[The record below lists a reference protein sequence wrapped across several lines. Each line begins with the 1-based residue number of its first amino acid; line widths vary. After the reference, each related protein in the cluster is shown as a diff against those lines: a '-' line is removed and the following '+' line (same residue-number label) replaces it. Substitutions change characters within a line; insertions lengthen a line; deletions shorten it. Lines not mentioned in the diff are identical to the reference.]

1 MKKTCL
7 ALLAAAALPAFAAL
21 DIASVDIEGITLG
34 MNEKESAAI
43 VKAYCEKEKDGKYEE
58 LPMPI
63 NEINF
68 NASICSLNDFAAFS
82 LDSNTVLVGI
92 EQKINLDNINDKDFI
107 KNWQLAVQEKAIQKY
122 GKTVLEKDNA
132 AVFLNGR
139 EGETFRHI
147 LCWGECEIRNSESE
161 TNILVPKYESEPDKS
176 VLEAKGKAFFV
187 GLDVKGSKATIIRM
201 LIDETAINAAQK
213 NAPKTEAEKA
223 AAKVNL

>member
-7 ALLAAAALPAFAAL
+7 TLLAATALPAFAAL

-107 KNWQLAVQEKAIQKY
+107 TKY
-122 GKTVLEKDNA
+122 FKTNCKVP
-132 AVFLNGR
+132 
-139 EGETFRHI
+139 
-147 LCWGECEIRNSESE
+147 SESSLSFVKDY
-161 TNILVPKYESEPDKS
+161 NKDPKALREF
-176 VLEAKGKAFFV
+176 L
-187 GLDVKGSKATIIRM
+187 
-201 LIDETAINAAQK
+201 K
-213 NAPKTEAEKA
+213 NPVIK
-223 AAKVNL
+223 